1 MKKSRLL
8 IIIFIVIVV
17 SFFTVQI
24 FRGNSI
30 ETVKAVNVTTH
41 KYIQATGFILRDE
54 KIIDIS
60 GYNNIRFITQNGD
73 KISKGSKIAQIYSD
87 SSVTQ
92 LSSELTDIEKR
103 ILILENS
110 MLESTGI
117 DENVK
122 LDELIKLKIMDITDL
137 INNNSI
143 LSDEYSDD
151 IYEMQSLLL
160 RRNKS
165 NIDDTMIQK
174 ELLSLKTKRDEL
186 KTTIDSKSKLI
197 YSPYSGYFS
206 SEIDGYEDILNSAKI
221 SELTYEMIQ
230 DINKTKPNKSTDNVK
245 ISSGFDWYL
254 AANLSKEDV
263 ELLGEQKKVSLEID
277 GVTSSMPN
285 ARVYKLQKNSDGSAL
300 LILSLNF
307 MNEKIATNRQL
318 DVKIILDTYSGI
330 KVPKEALRILDSE
343 EGVYILIGQI
353 AKFKPIEI
361 LYEDKENYIIRSDKT
376 TYQSVLLGDDIVVKS
391 KALEDRKLAE

>member
-60 GYNNIRFITQNGD
+60 GYNNIRFVTQNGD

>member
-60 GYNNIRFITQNGD
+60 GYNNIRFVTQNGD

-330 KVPKEALRILDSE
+330 KVPKEALRILGGE

-391 KALEDRKLAE
+391 KELEDRKLAE